1 MKKIQIKIL
10 KARLIE
16 AIKYDFNALKFPLVL
31 AACLLIWALIL
42 LGKHLKAFNLVSAI
56 YRTGWAGS
64 YRLGVY
70 FAKYYF
76 SNPNKYQTLT
86 AKAIAELEPLPN
98 TAQFFDHPERM
109 LDGII
114 TVLKSPKDNEK
125 GVIILNYSY
134 YFLMFHKYFEANKIF
149 DEYIIVLEPS
159 WAGFCELS
167 ILSYANIKHPVYL
180 MCYEKRDLNFIN
192 ALNSSLKPLEIG
204 PSWFV
209 NHTNFQ
215 PMEVPRDIDIIM
227 VAAWADFK
235 RHGAF
240 FKAISKMKQLNY
252 IPKITLVGY
261 SVDLEQ
267 DFIRQE
273 AEYYGIADWITFHQ
287 SITHPEVCQLLNRS
301 KVNVL
306 WSKFEGNNRAIIEGM
321 FCNTIVIMREGHNYD
336 EHYDFINEQTGCF
349 ANEENL
355 AKKVLAALQNYAE
368 FKPREY
374 VMNKR
379 SCILATEIMNNQI
392 ARDEQQQGRNWTT
405 DMEIKV
411 NELHQMDY
419 LDLTVREQFKT
430 DYQFLLKNM
439 TKSNT

>member
-1 MKKIQIKIL
+1 MNNLKLKIL
-10 KARLIE
+10 KARIIE
-16 AIKYDFNALKFPLVL
+16 AIKYDLNILKFPLVL
-31 AACLLIWALIL
+31 VSYLAIALLSAI
-42 LGKHLKAFNLVSAI
+42 GKHLKAFSMVSSI

-64 YRLGVY
+64 YTLGLF
-70 FAKYYF
+70 FARYYF
-76 SNPNKYQTLT
+76 SDPTRAKNLT
-86 AKAIAELEPLPN
+86 EQAVDSIEPLPN

-109 LDGII
+109 LDGIV
-114 TVLKSPKDNEK
+114 TVLKSPGENEK
-125 GVIILNYSY
+125 GVLIFNYSY
-134 YFLMFHKYFEANKIF
+134 YFLMFHKYFDFKAISEK
-149 DEYIIVLEPS
+149 YVVVLEPS
-159 WAGFCELS
+159 WAGFCEMS
-167 ILSYANIKHPVYL
+167 IMSYANADCPVYL
-180 MCYEKRDLNFIN
+180 MCYEKRDLNFIQE
-192 ALNSSLKPLEIG
+192 LNSSLKPLEIG

-215 PMEVPRDIDIIM
+215 PMEVTRDIDIIM

-240 FKAISKMKQLNY
+240 FKAISKLKQLNY
-252 IPKITLVGY
+252 TPKITLVGY
-261 SVDLEQ
+261 SVDLDQEFIKEQ
-267 DFIRQE
+267 AD
-273 AEYYGIADWITFHQ
+273 YYGIADWITIYQ
-287 SITHPEVCQLLNRS
+287 SISHSEVCQLLNRS

-321 FCNTIVIMREGHNYD
+321 FCNTIVIMREGHNYG
-336 EHYDFINEQTGCF
+336 ENYDFINEQTGCF

-355 AKKVLAALQNYAE
+355 ANKVLAALKNYAE

-392 ARDEQQQGRNWTT
+392 GTDEKKLGRNWTKS
-405 DMEIKV
+405 MAVKV